1 MSFAAEVKEE
11 LLRASEVRGACCAE
25 AQLYGMMLFGRE
37 FSARGMCLRTENRAL
52 AEHACAQLHE
62 VALAAAQLEP
72 RGRKWEVSV
81 PRAEERLR
89 LLERFGHGG
98 SELTLRIVR
107 ENFTCE
113 DCPAAFLRGA
123 FLSCA
128 AVSAPERQYHLEFY
142 ISYKNLARELCELLT
157 ENELPPKLCQRNGIW
172 LAYYKDS
179 TQIEDVLAF
188 LGARLAMLD
197 LINTKIEK
205 DMRNKV
211 NRVVNFELANVNRSA
226 GAAAAQLLAIAKLRE
241 SPGLAALPDA
251 LREAAL
257 LRERNPE
264 ASLQELCELAGEPVT
279 RSGMNHRLKRLEA
292 LARGA
297 PGEK

>member
-1 MSFAAEVKEE
+1 MSFATEVKKE
-11 LLRASEVRGACCAE
+11 LLHAAEEHGACCAE
-25 AQLYGMMLFGRE
+25 SQLYGMLLFGRE

-52 AEHACAQLHE
+52 AAYIRAQLHE
-62 VALAAAQLEP
+62 VALAAAHMEP

-98 SELTLRIVR
+98 NELTLRIVR

-128 AVSAPERQYHLEFY
+128 AVSAPQRQYHLEFY
-142 ISYKNLARELCELLT
+142 VGYRNLARELCALLT
-157 ENELPPKLCQRNGIW
+157 ECGLPPKLCQRKGIW

-179 TQIEDVLAF
+179 SQIEDVLAF

-197 LINTKIEK
+197 LVNAKIEK
-205 DMRNKV
+205 DMRNNV
-211 NRVVNFELANVNRSA
+211 NRAVNFELANVSRSS
-226 GAAAAQLLAIAKLRE
+226 GAAAVQLLAIAKLRVN
-241 SPGLAALPDA
+241 PGLEALPEPLREAAA
-251 LREAAL
+251 LREA
-257 LRERNPE
+257 NPE
-264 ASLQELCELAGEPVT
+264 ASLQELCGLAAAPVT
-279 RSGMNHRLKRLEA
+279 RSGMNHRLKRLEE
-292 LARGA
+292 LAG
-297 PGEK
+297 KK